1 MQYVENEY
9 YDSPSNQHFFNKHW
23 MGGYMKKVLH
33 NGHRHAQLV
42 ALVLLVH
49 VASVS
54 LFAQMRWMYRPATS
68 SLNFEYI
75 APSFV
80 GVPYSPITGSTVS
93 LSGRFPVSE
102 YWSVVLEVPYTRTA
116 FTSPV
121 FSESGTQSESRIGNP
136 YVGVEVGGKESTVFG
151 EIGFRP
157 SVIDEKSFANSS
169 GLLSDIDR
177 WEIYIPQTT
186 VVQGALNLA
195 TFNETGFVG
204 RFRVGPS
211 VWIPH
216 EANEGNPTTKVLISI
231 GAGLG
236 YRTESVSFGIQYTGR
251 MRTSEKDWGGSK
263 DAFSHLSA
271 SISGTFGS
279 VRPELYYKIP
289 LDDEQKQ
296 VIHNLLGVSLSVELR

>member
-1 MQYVENEY
+1 MQYVESEY
-9 YDSPSNQHFFNKHW
+9 YHGSSNRHFFNKHC

-33 NGHRHAQLV
+33 KGRRHAQLV

-54 LFAQMRWMYRPATS
+54 LFAQMRWMYRPATA

-80 GVPYSPITGSTVS
+80 ETHYSGFTGSTVS
-93 LSGRFPVSE
+93 LSGRLPASE
-102 YWSVVLEVPYTRTA
+102 YLNVLLEVPYTHTA
-116 FTSPV
+116 VTSPF
-121 FSESGTQSESRIGNP
+121 FSALGTQSESRIGNP
-136 YVGVEVGGKESTVFG
+136 YVGVDVGGKKSSVFG

-157 SVIDEKSFANSS
+157 SLTDENSFASIS

-177 WEIYIPQTT
+177 WEIYIPQAT

-195 TFNETGFVG
+195 TVNETGFVG

-216 EANEGNPTTKVLISI
+216 KENATTNVLIDI

-236 YRTESVSFGIQYTGR
+236 YRNESVGFGIQYTAR
-251 MRTSEKDWGGSK
+251 MRTSQKDWGGNK
-263 DAFSHLSA
+263 DAFSHLAA

-296 VIHNLLGVSLSVELR
+296 VLRNLLGVSLSVELR